1 MSNIKKA
8 RKVLGIDKQES
19 QFKEFQSRSRKAL
32 GIEKAEDQAR
42 SMYKA
47 IKKKLIK
54 FSKGYYNYRKPSDN
68 ASHVSETYPKNP
80 SLKKMFLTTKYNYS
94 NLGKK

>member
-1 MSNIKKA
+1 MSSIKKA

-42 SMYKA
+42 SMYK
-47 IKKKLIK
+47 
-54 FSKGYYNYRKPSDN
+54 GN
-68 ASHVSETYPKNP
+68 
-80 SLKKMFLTTKYNYS
+80 
-94 NLGKK
+94 